1 MKRENRAW
9 WLIKALGMELLLAV
23 CMVCLDGAGI
33 VIPSVFFQFVL
44 AVPILIPVLV
54 EMKKG
59 KLRISVK
66 PLSLKWAVV
75 CVLSACAMVPV
86 CSLIS
91 YQTGFAGNAAADNV
105 PKMIADSGFA
115 AVIYLCIIGPV
126 LEELFFRGL
135 VPDLF
140 KGAKKR
146 DIVLAS
152 SLLFALWHM
161 NINQASYTFIL
172 GLVLSWLALK
182 TKNLLAPITVHCIF
196 NGMNLLMIMTEGELF
211 VVMVFSSY
219 IVCLILILC
228 MGIFKRDAFRLSQAG
243 QTEKGSILTAPYILS
258 LVFCGG
264 ICLVQVLSLSA

>member
-1 MKRENRAW
+1 MKRDDRAW

-23 CMVCLDGAGI
+23 CMACLDGMGI
-33 VIPSVFFQFVL
+33 AVNGIFFQFAMVF
-44 AVPILIPVLV
+44 PILVPVLV

-59 KLRISVK
+59 RWSLPVK
-66 PLSLKWAVV
+66 PLSFKWAMI
-75 CVLSACAMVPV
+75 CVLTACAMVPV

-91 YQTGFAGNAAADNV
+91 YQTGFAGNAAEDNI
-105 PKMIADSGFA
+105 PKMIADGGSA

-135 VPDLF
+135 VPTLF
-140 KGAKKR
+140 KGAKPWN
-146 DIVLAS
+146 IILAS

-172 GLVLSWLALK
+172 GIVLSWSALK
-182 TKNLLAPITVHCIF
+182 TQNLLVPITIHCIF
-196 NGMNLLMIMTEGELF
+196 NGINLLMVMTEGELF
-211 VVMVFSSY
+211 VVMVFTSY
-219 IVCLILILC
+219 IVCLTLLLY
-228 MGIFKRDAFRLSQAG
+228 MSIFKRDAFRLPQTG